1 MAHGPQAQAQVQ
13 VNHRPYPFTPGPLA
27 QQNISLH
34 DFSSIQP
41 NVNDSVGTADH
52 TRLIQAGN
60 RAHIQLFE
68 MYVSTKAELDAIK
81 LVFFFLSP

>member
-1 MAHGPQAQAQVQ
+1 MHVPMAHGAQAQAQAQSQ
-13 VNHRPYPFTPGPLA
+13 VNHRPYPFTSGPLA

-34 DFSSIQP
+34 DLSPIQSS
-41 NVNDSVGTADH
+41 VNDSVATADH

-68 MYVSTKAELDAIK
+68 LYVSTKAELDAVK
-81 LVFFFLSP
+81 